1 MSLIDFVVCYFFFFS
16 HQDYKKALVEQV
28 ASFATGYNIESNN
41 HQLYTVE
48 YNKQTLN
55 PYNDKASGAGVGKRC
70 CCFIFFFLYLLLGL
84 CLPV

>member
-1 MSLIDFVVCYFFFFS
+1 MLFFFFS

-55 PYNDKASGAGVGKRC
+55 PYNDKASGRVLAKMLLLHLL
-70 CCFIFFFLYLLLGL
+70 FFLYLLLGL